1 MLNIDGD
8 QISIAIDLD
17 QGARLA
23 SVQWRDMQF
32 AVPFRGQDLTWGWFS
47 MVPFAGR
54 IKDGII
60 KDSKNKKHQLPNN
73 FDPPHALI
81 GYGAQSSWEDIGSGR
96 QHLDLPS
103 PFNGATVTQSYEI
116 LDNAIRWSLEY
127 EANGCDLPVT
137 LGFHPWFA
145 REIGKGDPA
154 ELLFAANKMF
164 KRGDDYLPTGEI
176 IAPVQPPW
184 DDTFMEIKGVPEI
197 VWPGAARLTI
207 ECDTPYWM
215 VYSQDEDGI
224 CIEPIT
230 APPDAQNLGM
240 QGDTYIECLITF
252 NEDR

>member
-23 SVQWRDMQF
+23 SVQWLDMQF

-54 IKDGII
+54 IKGGII
-60 KDSKNKKHQLPNN
+60 KDTKGNKYQLPNN

-81 GYGAQSSWEDIGSGR
+81 GYGAQSSWEDIGGGR
-96 QHLDLPS
+96 QFLELPS

-116 LDNAIRWSLEY
+116 LDNAIRWSLDY

-145 REIGKGDPA
+145 REIGKGDSA
-154 ELLFAANKMF
+154 KLLFAANKMF

-176 IAPVQPPW
+176 ITPTQPPW

-197 VWPGAARLTI
+197 IWPGAARLTM
-207 ECDTPYWM
+207 ECDTSYWM

-224 CIEPIT
+224 CIEPVT
-230 APPDAQNLGM
+230 APPDAQNLGI
-240 QGDTYIECLITF
+240 QGDSYIECLITF
-252 NEDR
+252 SEDF

>member
-8 QISIAIDLD
+8 QISVAIDLD

-32 AVPFRGQDLTWGWFS
+32 AVPFRGQDLNWGWFS

-54 IKDGII
+54 IKDGIV
-60 KDSKNKKHQLPNN
+60 KDSKGNKHQLPNN

-81 GYGAQSSWEDIGSGR
+81 GYGAQSSWEDTGGGR
-96 QHLDLPS
+96 QFLELPT
-103 PFNGATVTQSYEI
+103 PFNGATVTQGYEI

-127 EANGCDLPVT
+127 EANSCDLPVT

-145 REIGKGDPA
+145 REIGKGDSA

-164 KRGDDYLPTGEI
+164 KRGDDYLPTGEFVS
-176 IAPVQPPW
+176 PTQPPW

-197 VWPGAARLTI
+197 IWPGAARLTM

-224 CIEPIT
+224 CIEPVT
-230 APPDAQNLGM
+230 APPDAQNLGI
-240 QGDTYIECLITF
+240 QGESYIECLITF
-252 NEDR
+252 SEDF

>member
-54 IKDGII
+54 IKDGIV
-60 KDSKNKKHQLPNN
+60 KDSKGSKYQLPNN

-81 GYGAQSSWEDIGSGR
+81 GYGAQSSWEDIGGGR
-96 QHLDLPS
+96 QFLELPT

-116 LDNAIRWSLEY
+116 LDNAIRWSLDY
-127 EANGCDLPVT
+127 ESHGCDLPVT

-145 REIGKGDPA
+145 REIGKGDSA
-154 ELLFAANKMF
+154 ELFFAANKMF

-176 IAPVQPPW
+176 ITPTQPPW

-197 VWPGAARLTI
+197 NWPGAARLTM

-224 CIEPIT
+224 CIEPVT
-230 APPDAQNLGM
+230 APPNAQNLGI
-240 QGDTYIECLITF
+240 QGESYIECLIIF
-252 NEDR
+252 SEDY

>member
-8 QISIAIDLD
+8 QISIAIELD
-17 QGARLA
+17 QGARHA

-54 IKDGII
+54 IKDGIV
-60 KDSKNKKHQLPNN
+60 KDSKGNEYQLPNN

-81 GYGAQSSWEDIGSGR
+81 GYGAQSSWEDIGGGR
-96 QHLDLPS
+96 QFLELPS

-116 LDNAIRWSLEY
+116 LDNAIRWSLDY
-127 EANGCDLPVT
+127 EANSCDLPVT

-145 REIGKGDPA
+145 RAIGKGDSA

-176 IAPVQPPW
+176 ITPTQPPW

-197 VWPGAARLTI
+197 IWPGAARLTM

-215 VYSQDEDGI
+215 VYNQDEDGI
-224 CIEPIT
+224 CIEPVT
-230 APPDAQNLGM
+230 APPDAQNLGI
-240 QGDTYIECLITF
+240 QGESYIECLITF
-252 NEDR
+252 TEDL

>member
-32 AVPFRGQDLTWGWFS
+32 VVPFRGQDLSWGWFS

-54 IKDGII
+54 IKDGIV
-60 KDSKNKKHQLPNN
+60 KDSTGKKHQLPNN

-81 GYGAQSSWEDIGSGR
+81 GYGAQSSWEDIGGGR
-96 QHLDLPS
+96 QHLELPS

-127 EANGCDLPVT
+127 EANDCDLPVT

-145 REIGKGDPA
+145 REIGKGDSA
-154 ELLFAANKMF
+154 ELLFSASKMF

-176 IAPVQPPW
+176 ITPAQPPW

-197 VWPGAARLTI
+197 IWPGAARLTM

-215 VYSQDEDGI
+215 VYSQDDEGI
-224 CIEPIT
+224 CIEPVT
-230 APPDAQNLGM
+230 APPDAQNLGI

-252 NEDR
+252 TEDL

>member
-1 MLNIDGD
+1 VLNIDGD

-32 AVPFRGQDLTWGWFS
+32 VVPFRGQDLTWGWFS

-54 IKDGII
+54 IKYGMI
-60 KDSKNKKHQLPNN
+60 KDLKGNKHQLPNN

-81 GYGAQSSWEDIGSGR
+81 GYGAQSSWEDIDGGR
-96 QHLDLPS
+96 QFLELPS
-103 PFNGATVTQSYEI
+103 PFNGATVTQCYEI

-145 REIGKGDPA
+145 REIGRGVSAK
-154 ELLFAANKMF
+154 LLFAANKMF

-176 IAPVQPPW
+176 ISTTQPPW

-197 VWPGAARLTI
+197 IWPGAARLTM

-224 CIEPIT
+224 CIEPVT
-230 APPDAQNLGM
+230 APPDAQNLGI
-240 QGDTYIECLITF
+240 QGESYIECLITF
-252 NEDR
+252 SEEF

>member
-1 MLNIDGD
+1 LLNIDGD
-8 QISIAIDLD
+8 EISISIDLD

-23 SVQWRDMQF
+23 SVKWRDMQF

-47 MVPFAGR
+47 MAPFAGR
-54 IKDGII
+54 IKGGII
-60 KDSKNKKHQLPNN
+60 KDSKGKKYQLPNN

-81 GYGAQSSWEDIGSGR
+81 GYGAQSSWEDIGGGR
-96 QHLDLPS
+96 QFLELPS
-103 PFNGATVTQSYEI
+103 PFNDATVTQSYEI
-116 LDNAIRWSLEY
+116 LDNAIRWSLDY

-145 REIGKGDPA
+145 REIGKGDSA

-176 IAPVQPPW
+176 ISPTQPPW
-184 DDTFMEIKGVPEI
+184 DDTFMEVKGVPEI
-197 VWPGAARLTI
+197 IWPGAARLTM

-224 CIEPIT
+224 CVEPVT
-230 APPDAQNLGM
+230 APPDAQNLGI

-252 NEDR
+252 TEDL

>member
-1 MLNIDGD
+1 VLNIDGD

-47 MVPFAGR
+47 MAPFAGR

-60 KDSKNKKHQLPNN
+60 KDLKGNKHQLPNN

-81 GYGAQSSWEDIGSGR
+81 GYGAQSSWEDIGGGR
-96 QHLDLPS
+96 QHLELPS

-116 LDNAIRWSLEY
+116 LDNAIRWSLDY

-145 REIGKGDPA
+145 REIGKGDSA

-176 IAPVQPPW
+176 ITPTQPPW
-184 DDTFMEIKGVPEI
+184 DDTFMEIKGVPKI
-197 VWPGAARLTI
+197 IWPGAARLTM

-215 VYSQDEDGI
+215 VYNQDDEGI
-224 CIEPIT
+224 CIEPVT
-230 APPDAQNLGM
+230 APPDAQNLGIK
-240 QGDTYIECLITF
+240 GETYIECLITF
-252 NEDR
+252 NEDY

>member
-32 AVPFRGQDLTWGWFS
+32 AVPFRGQDLSWGWFS

-60 KDSKNKKHQLPNN
+60 KDSEGNNYQLPNN

-81 GYGAQSSWEDIGSGR
+81 GYGAQSSWEDIGGGR
-96 QHLDLPS
+96 QFLELPS

-137 LGFHPWFA
+137 LGFHPWFT
-145 REIGKGDPA
+145 REIGKGDSA

-176 IAPVQPPW
+176 ITPTPPPW

-197 VWPGAARLTI
+197 IWPGAARLTI
-207 ECDTPYWM
+207 ECDTSYWM
-215 VYSQDEDGI
+215 VYNQDEDGI
-224 CIEPIT
+224 CIEPVT
-230 APPDAQNLGM
+230 APPDAQNLGI
-240 QGDTYIECLITF
+240 QGENYIECLITF
-252 NEDR
+252 SEDF

>member
-1 MLNIDGD
+1 MLYIDGD

-32 AVPFRGQDLTWGWFS
+32 AVPFRGHDLNWGWFS

-60 KDSKNKKHQLPNN
+60 KDSKGNKHQLPNN

-81 GYGAQSSWEDIGSGR
+81 GYGAQSSWEDIGGGR
-96 QHLDLPS
+96 QFLELPS
-103 PFNGATVTQSYEI
+103 PFNGATVTQSYAI

-145 REIGKGDPA
+145 REIGKGDSA
-154 ELLFAANKMF
+154 ELLFASKKMF
-164 KRGDDYLPTGEI
+164 KKGDDYLPTGEI
-176 IAPVQPPW
+176 ITPTQPPW

-197 VWPGAARLTI
+197 IWPRAARLTM

-224 CIEPIT
+224 CIEPVT
-230 APPDAQNLGM
+230 APPDAQNLGI
-240 QGDTYIECLITF
+240 QGEIYIECLITF
-252 NEDR
+252 TEDL

>member
-1 MLNIDGD
+1 VLNIDGD
-8 QISIAIDLD
+8 QISLAIDLD

-32 AVPFRGQDLTWGWFS
+32 AVPFRGQELSWGWFS
-47 MVPFAGR
+47 MAPFAGR

-60 KDSKNKKHQLPNN
+60 KDSKGNKYQLPNN

-81 GYGAQSSWEDIGSGR
+81 GYGAQSSWEDIGGGR
-96 QHLDLPS
+96 QFLVLPS

-116 LDNAIRWSLEY
+116 LDNAIRWSLDY

-145 REIGKGDPA
+145 REIGKGDSA
-154 ELLFAANKMF
+154 ELLFTANKMF
-164 KRGDDYLPTGEI
+164 KRGDDYLPTGEVI
-176 IAPVQPPW
+176 TPTQPPW

-197 VWPGAARLTI
+197 IWSGAARLTM

-215 VYSQDEDGI
+215 VYNQDEDGI
-224 CIEPIT
+224 CIEPVT
-230 APPDAQNLGM
+230 APPDAQNLGI
-240 QGDTYIECLITF
+240 QGDSYIECLITF
-252 NEDR
+252 SEDF

>member
-1 MLNIDGD
+1 VLNIDGD

-60 KDSKNKKHQLPNN
+60 KDSKGNRHQLPNN

-81 GYGAQSSWEDIGSGR
+81 GYGAQSSWEDIGGGR
-96 QHLDLPS
+96 QLLELPS

-116 LDNAIRWSLEY
+116 LDNAIRWSLDY

-145 REIGKGDPA
+145 REIGKGDSA

-176 IAPVQPPW
+176 ITPTQPPW

-197 VWPGAARLTI
+197 IWPGAARLTMD
-207 ECDTPYWM
+207 CYTPYWM
-215 VYSQDEDGI
+215 VYSQDEDCI
-224 CIEPIT
+224 CIEPVT
-230 APPDAQNLGM
+230 APPDAQNLGI
-240 QGDTYIECLITF
+240 QGESYIECLITF
-252 NEDR
+252 TEDL

>member
-32 AVPFRGQDLTWGWFS
+32 VVPFRGQDLSWGWFS

-60 KDSKNKKHQLPNN
+60 KDRKGNKYQLSNN

-81 GYGAQSSWEDIGSGR
+81 GYGAQSSWEDIGGGR
-96 QHLDLPS
+96 QHLVLPS
-103 PFNGATVTQSYEI
+103 PFNGTTVTQSYEI
-116 LDNAIRWSLEY
+116 LDNAIRWSVEY

-145 REIGKGDPA
+145 REIGKGDSA
-154 ELLFAANKMF
+154 ELLFAANEMF
-164 KRGDDYLPTGEI
+164 KRGDDHLPTGEI
-176 IAPVQPPW
+176 ITPTPPPW
-184 DDTFMEIKGVPEI
+184 DDTFMKVMGVPEI
-197 VWPGAARLTI
+197 VWPGAARLTM

-215 VYSQDEDGI
+215 VYDQDEDGI
-224 CIEPIT
+224 CIEPVT
-230 APPDAQNLGM
+230 APPDAQNLRI
-240 QGDTYIECLITF
+240 QGESYIECLITF
-252 NEDR
+252 TEDL

>member
-32 AVPFRGQDLTWGWFS
+32 ALPFRGQDLTWGWFS
-47 MVPFAGR
+47 MSPFAGR
-54 IKDGII
+54 IRDGII
-60 KDSKNKKHQLPNN
+60 KDKKGNEYQLPNN

-81 GYGAQSSWEDIGSGR
+81 GYGALSSWEDIGGGR
-96 QHLDLPS
+96 QHLELPA

-145 REIGKGDPA
+145 REIGKGDSA

-164 KRGDDYLPTGEI
+164 KRVDDYLPTGEI
-176 IAPVQPPW
+176 ISPAQPPW

-197 VWPGAARLTI
+197 VWPGAARLTM

-224 CIEPIT
+224 CIEPVT
-230 APPDAQNLGM
+230 APPDAQNLGI

-252 NEDR
+252 SEDL